1 MALCFVTHSRVSAV
15 RLPRAVEFGNIGID
29 VIGHKLSRDG
39 PGNQTGA
46 KATLAD
52 LRFVSLSPEYCQS
65 KADNV
70 ANAAALATKIMAA
83 C

>member
-29 VIGHKLSRDG
+29 IIDASNNPLGHKLSRDG

-46 KATLAD
+46 KANLAD
-52 LRFVSLSPEYCQS
+52 
-65 KADNV
+65 
-70 ANAAALATKIMAA
+70 
-83 C
+83 